1 MTDLLLDELLIG
13 CLNITTG
20 NFGSTFPEPQ
30 SDGNTRPLFSSLNIT
45 SLCCLRWSPPLSA
58 RSDHKHKLDPPEQHL
73 TFMGHRS
80 SRGQMK
86 TLTLSVE
93 EDFKSLLM
101 FAIWNN
107 SWSIFDQGKLNHW
120 AEWDTGRWSARDK
133 LRQMSEKLS
142 WLAFNYPHSQL
153 TKNYKGPK
161 QGDNLG

>member
-1 MTDLLLDELLIG
+1 MTDSLLDELLIG

-20 NFGSTFPEPQ
+20 NFSSTFPEPQ

-45 SLCCLRWSPPLSA
+45 SLSCLWRSPPLSA
-58 RSDHKHKLDPPEQHL
+58 RSDHKHELDLPEQRL
-73 TFMGHRS
+73 TFTGHRS

-86 TLTLSVE
+86 TLTPSVE
-93 EDFKSLLM
+93 GDFKALLM
-101 FAIWNN
+101 FAMWNS
-107 SWSIFDQGKLNHW
+107 SWSILDRGEFNHW
-120 AEWDTGRWSARDK
+120 ARWDPGRWSARDK
-133 LRQMSEKLS
+133 LRQTREKLS

>member
-1 MTDLLLDELLIG
+1 MTDLLLDDR
-13 CLNITTG
+13 LNITTG

-30 SDGNTRPLFSSLNIT
+30 SGGNSRPLFSSLNIT
-45 SLCCLRWSPPLSA
+45 SPSRLWWAPPLSA
-58 RSDHKHKLDPPEQHL
+58 RSDHKHKLDLPEQCL

-86 TLTLSVE
+86 TRTLSEE
-93 EDFKSLLM
+93 EDFKALLM

-107 SWSIFDQGKLNHW
+107 SWSILDQGELNHW
-120 AEWDTGRWSARDK
+120 AQRDPGRWSARDK